1 MTCTIM
7 QSRSKLFLLGS
18 YAEFFDGAIAINID
32 DLEWTWTVKIGGFS
46 FFLQFSAS
54 AHILWIELRRKLQR
68 QKRLCVLTIL
78 TLPLNYYKMATFQP
92 IFFWTKIVPFI
103 PAVSKSGGGFVGLLL
118 LPIVAPPSIHGIKLY
133 SRQNFQVLKPNVN
146 FVCREPRHRANYSC
160 KKFPPW
166 PNV

>member
-103 PAVSKSGGGFVGLLL
+103 PAVSKSGGGICRPTPTSYSGAAQHSWYKTVQQTEF
-118 LPIVAPPSIHGIKLY
+118 PSAKTECEFCM
-133 SRQNFQVLKPNVN
+133 Q
-146 FVCREPRHRANYSC
+146 RASTQG
-160 KKFPPW
+160 
-166 PNV
+166 